1 VAAGA
6 ADTSQAPQWSWRS
19 ADGCALAAGASP
31 GVAGIAPGMAVGV
44 SERFTVA
51 SFNRQTALKTLKSV

>member
-6 ADTSQAPQWSWRS
+6 ADTSQASQWV
-19 ADGCALAAGASP
+19 AAGASQ

-51 SFNRQTALKTLKSV
+51 SFNRQTALKILKSV